1 MCEDIRCIYMPLA
14 FKGLM
19 GIKYL
24 FIYKQNLNSFVY
36 ENLPLLSSL
45 AINLVMILFAATQQ
59 DCESMT
65 TPKCISMDR
74 LAKQQSSQ
82 EICCKTIACYNIFF

>member
-1 MCEDIRCIYMPLA
+1 MVRALTIIWWLSCMCEDIRCIYMPLA

-59 DCESMT
+59 V
-65 TPKCISMDR
+65 R
-74 LAKQQSSQ
+74 V
-82 EICCKTIACYNIFF
+82 